1 MRSFLKKMGRQ
12 FGMLMAGLLAL
23 ASVAPAYY
31 HWTYFTQRT
40 GAFTALRLRFD
51 LNALPNQTVSFFIAK
66 QGPSKL
72 VAGDSFSSLASQ
84 IRRAGETWNVEN
96 TALKVRFGGYQE
108 KAFSDV
114 LTEQVTPGIDVVF
127 DDDLPPGVLAL
138 SEPLTYT
145 DLKYLGEKNSPG
157 FAPILRSRLQLASD
171 LAARGQASY
180 SDAFFATL
188 VHEFGHTLG
197 LQHSMTGG
205 AMSTSIIR
213 GTSKANPLTADDVAG
228 LSVLYP
234 TPEFRAY
241 TGSITGKVTV
251 AGVGAN
257 LASVVALSADGTAVG
272 SLTLPDGTYRIE
284 GLPAGEYRVYAHPLP
299 PAQEGEANPAG
310 IVPPQDLEHV
320 PFLAAAP
327 FETRFYPG
335 TTDWTQ
341 ATLAHVDAGRTASGA
356 DFGLQPISGNGIY
369 NLRVFAYLGANRDK
383 IVHAPPLPTGFRDW
397 LAVQAAGIV
406 EGGKMAPGLAFS
418 AIGDAAKLEQGTLR
432 NFPGS
437 DQFLLIV
444 GDALAVDRRTPVAV
458 AMSTDTDLFVLP
470 SAFTAVPSKHPALSL
485 RDSYTDSQGR
495 PHAVID
501 ATNLTPGSRILFDG
515 SEALS
520 GQSRSDGLL
529 DMEAPPANGGQTAFV
544 ELLGADGQSST
555 QLLGDV
561 APPRFSYR
569 AQSDASQSLT
579 PGELMAGTDGLV
591 TIDGAFSD
599 FLENLT
605 TVGFGSSDITVRDLW
620 VVNRNLLVAN
630 VSVSAQAKL
639 GAVSP
644 TIATG
649 LQVVTAGPQLQI
661 RPKDPKQV
669 TLFST
674 IVNEATGLGAAP
686 VGAAVLLSTSGL
698 PEDLTGWSV
707 SVGDQLAP
715 LSRLPGGR
723 LRAVVPLTVGVG
735 LKRVWLAGPNGASS
749 GVVLFR
755 VEAPPP
761 VITAVANT
769 SSVGLSALQSVLP
782 GDRVRLTVSHLVD
795 EGVVPHAS
803 DITLRIGGLKQ
814 KADRVDDA
822 TQPNTWVVEFVVP
835 PTTAVGD
842 AQPLTVGVGTRVSAP
857 WTIPV
862 AASSA
867 KDEVPVE

>member
-1 MRSFLKKMGRQ
+1 MRVLRQ
-12 FGMLMAGLLAL
+12 FGALTVGLLAL

-51 LNALPNQTVSFFIAK
+51 VNALPNQTVSFFIAK
-66 QGPSKL
+66 QGPAKL

-96 TALKVRFGGYQE
+96 AALKVRFGGYQE

-145 DLKYLGEKNSPG
+145 DLKYLGDKNSPG

-241 TGSITGKVTV
+241 TGSLTGKVTV

-272 SLTLPDGTYRIE
+272 SMTLPDGTYRIE
-284 GLPAGEYRVYAHPLP
+284 GLPPGDYRVYAHPLP

-310 IVPPQDLEHV
+310 IVPPQDLEHA

-335 TTDWTQ
+335 TKDWTQ
-341 ATLAHVDAGRTASGA
+341 ATLAHVDAGRTVSGA

-383 IVHAPPLPTGFRDW
+383 IVHAAPLPTGFRDW
-397 LAVQAAGIV
+397 LAVQATGIV
-406 EGGKMAPGLAFS
+406 NAGKMAPGLAFS
-418 AIGDAAKLEQGTLR
+418 VIGDAAKLEQGTLR

-444 GDALAVDRRTPVAV
+444 GDALAVDHTTPVAV
-458 AMSTDTDLFVLP
+458 VMSTDTDLYVLP
-470 SAFTAVPSKHPALSL
+470 NAFTVVPSKHPALKSL
-485 RDSYTDSQGR
+485 DSYTDSQGR

-501 ATNLTPGSRILFDG
+501 VSNATIGTRVLFDG
-515 SEALS
+515 AEALS
-520 GQSRSDGLL
+520 KLVRNDGLW
-529 DMEAPPANGGQTAFV
+529 DIEAPPGNGGKTAFV
-544 ELLGADGQSST
+544 ELLGVDGQSSA
-555 QLLGDV
+555 QLLGDAV
-561 APPRFSYR
+561 LPQFNYP
-569 AQSDASQSLT
+569 AQSDASETLT
-579 PGELMAGTDGLV
+579 PGELMAGADGLIA
-591 TIDGAFSD
+591 IDGAFSD
-599 FLENLT
+599 FLDDLT
-605 TVGFGSSDITVRDLW
+605 KVGFGSSDITVRDLW
-620 VVNRNLLVAN
+620 VVNRNQLMAN

-649 LQVVTAGPQLQI
+649 LQVVSAGPQLQI
-661 RPKDPKQV
+661 RPRDPKQV
-669 TLFST
+669 VLFST
-674 IVNEATGLGAAP
+674 ILNEATGLGAAP
-686 VGAAVLLSTSGL
+686 AGATVLLSASGL

-707 SVGDQLAP
+707 SVSDQLAP
-715 LSRLPGGR
+715 LTRLPDGR
-723 LRAVVPLTVGVG
+723 LRAVVPVTVAVG
-735 LKRVWLAGPNGASS
+735 PNRVRFVGPNGASS
-749 GVVLFR
+749 NVVMFR
-755 VEAPPP
+755 VESQPP
-761 VITAVANT
+761 VITAVVNT

-795 EGVVPHAS
+795 EGIVPGKA
-803 DITLRIGGLKQ
+803 DVTLRIGGLKQ
-814 KADRVDDA
+814 KADLVDDA
-822 TQPNTWVVEFVVP
+822 TQPNMWVVEFVVP
-835 PTTAVGD
+835 PTAAVGD

-857 WTIPV
+857 WKIPV
-862 AASSA
+862 AASTA